1 MSVTL
6 EARDV
11 GLAGRLQLTSMTLA
25 PGTVIGLI
33 GPNGSGKTS
42 LLHALAGIGKPFGS
56 VMIDGL
62 DLRRV
67 GPAARSR
74 LIGFVPA
81 RRELIWP
88 LRPRELI
95 ALGGATQAEADAVI
109 HDLALSEFARRPVN
123 SLSTGERSR
132 VLIARALAPRPKVLL
147 LDEPTANLDPLWQI
161 KLMTLLKDYAS
172 RFGTVVVMAIHDI
185 DAAMRWSDRLL
196 VVSDGSVVADGSAQL
211 VGTSDVIEQVFGV
224 RRSEG
229 RWIPSLSPREDRR
242 SLP

>member
-1 MSVTL
+1 MSLILETL
-6 EARDV
+6 GV
-11 GLAGRLQLTSMTLA
+11 GLAGRLRPTSLTLA
-25 PGTVIGLI
+25 PGTVTGLI

-56 VMIDGL
+56 VTIGGIDL
-62 DLRRV
+62 SRV

-81 RRELIWP
+81 RRELTWP

-109 HDLALSEFARRPVN
+109 HELALNEFAGRPVN

-161 KLMTLLKDYAS
+161 KLMTLLNDQAR
-172 RFGTVVVMAIHDI
+172 RFGTAVVIAIHDI

-196 VVSDGSVVADGSAQL
+196 VVNDGSVVADGSAKL
-211 VGTSDVIEQVFGV
+211 IGTSDVIEQVFGV

-229 RWIPSLSPREDRR
+229 RWIPSLSPTGDRR